1 MALPFV
7 NPVSQSMPGFG
18 SASNNGSA
26 SATITTA
33 TTTTITIAAT
43 STTPSTGGTPFNL
56 DGAPPPSR
64 GKLHLR
70 LLTISATTSITS
82 IQFTVTDGTTTA
94 AVDWIGAIAAGSIT
108 DLDYVQE
115 FDTDL
120 QITSVAAI
128 IITGGTAISSVADFE
143 VSMV

>member
-18 SASNNGSA
+18 SPSNNGSA

-43 STTPSTGGTPFNL
+43 STTPSTGGTGFNL

-70 LLTISATTSITS
+70 MLTISATTAITS
-82 IQFTVTDGTTTA
+82 IQFTVTDGTTVATVDLVGPFTA
-94 AVDWIGAIAAGSIT
+94 AQIT

-120 QITSVAAI
+120 QITSVSAI
-128 IITGGTAISSVADFE
+128 IITTGTAISSVVDFE